1 MSDDEC
7 SFSGNTNDKTGLRIA
22 SIFIIMATSM
32 CGAAFPVLA
41 RKNRWMSARI
51 PQSVF
56 DTAKY
61 FGSGV
66 IVRID
71 PICLHLHACLR

>member
-32 CGAAFPVLA
+32 FGAAFPVLA